1 MTPSPAPRPAKIA
14 NPASALAS
22 AEDDYREEV
31 TAFYEVAHGSI
42 TSDLSELEAIATIT
56 ARYAR
61 DMETLIGRLEYGAR
75 DQSHGF
81 VEYLLDVVDDALD
94 HGAGS
99 VVRAHARRI
108 QS

>member
-1 MTPSPAPRPAKIA
+1 MTPATHTPRQI

-31 TAFYEVAHGSI
+31 AAFYDHANPNG
-42 TSDLSELEAIATIT
+42 DLNELQAIATIT

-61 DMETLIGRLEYGAR
+61 DMETLIGRLEYGAK
-75 DQSHGF
+75 DQPYAF
-81 VEYLLDVVDDALD
+81 VEYLLDTVDDALD

-99 VVRAHARRI
+99 VVRAHVKI
-108 QS
+108 LEGK